1 MAVGEISEQKDKF
14 YITFVVN
21 EGERYKFGNVN
32 VDLEIKNYRKSDIL
46 KSINIKK
53 GRWYS
58 ASKVDNN
65 ITKLTE
71 NIIDSGAP
79 FINIYPELTRR
90 EQNIIDVNFIVKP
103 GNKKYINRII
113 ISGNTR
119 TLDKVIRRTMRL
131 AEGDPYNRNLVKRS
145 ENLVRN
151 LGHFSIAEI
160 DVVDNFEQQDTVDLN
175 ISVKE
180 QSTGSLVLGGGF
192 PLQ

>member
-1 MAVGEISEQKDKF
+1 M
-14 YITFVVN
+14 
-21 EGERYKFGNVN
+21 
-32 VDLEIKNYRKSDIL
+32 
-46 KSINIKK
+46 
-53 GRWYS
+53 
-58 ASKVDNN
+58 
-65 ITKLTE
+65 TE
-71 NIIDSGAP
+71 NIIDSGVL

-131 AEGDPYNRNLVKRS
+131 AEDPYNRNLVKRS

-180 QSTGSLVLGGGF
+180 QSTGSLVLEEVF

>member
-1 MAVGEISEQKDKF
+1 M
-14 YITFVVN
+14 
-21 EGERYKFGNVN
+21 
-32 VDLEIKNYRKSDIL
+32 

-53 GRWYS
+53 GNWYS

-65 ITKLTE
+65 ITRLTE

-90 EQNIIDVNFIVKP
+90 EQNIIDVKFIVKP

-131 AEGDPYNRNLVKRS
+131 AE
-145 ENLVRN
+145 
-151 LGHFSIAEI
+151 EI
-160 DVVDNFEQQDTVDLN
+160 LIIET
-175 ISVKE
+175 
-180 QSTGSLVLGGGF
+180 
-192 PLQ
+192 